1 MRFDRENSSAGIL
14 ESAYKEWMQ
23 GTPQQVPAF
32 YLQQYPNED
41 VHESMPIRMLG
52 VQSSLGSR
60 PELNE
65 EIDDEEDEF
74 AGYVNSMNTRSQDDV
89 RKRRHENGIASTRNR
104 EAERYMGPSA
114 QAEED
119 DIMMERPHL
128 HESQDS
134 TQTQQPFLCD
144 PGVTGRRNPRL
155 QAARG
160 PLKINDDLM
169 ESLYERFHSRTL
181 EIKIGELLHV
191 APQLK
196 TKLFRE
202 LPEKPEDMLQALEV

>member
-1 MRFDRENSSAGIL
+1 
-14 ESAYKEWMQ
+14 MQ
-23 GTPQQVPAF
+23 GTPQQVPAS

-41 VHESMPIRMLG
+41 VRESMPIRILS
-52 VQSSLGSR
+52 VQFSLGSR

-74 AGYVNSMNTRSQDDV
+74 AGYVNSMNTRSQDDM
-89 RKRRHENGIASTRNR
+89 RKRRRENGIVSTRNR
-104 EAERYMGPSA
+104 EAGRYMGLSA

-119 DIMMERPHL
+119 DIMMERFYL

-134 TQTQQPFLCD
+134 TQTQQPFLRD

-160 PLKINDDLM
+160 LLKMNDDLM
-169 ESLYERFHSRTL
+169 ESLYERFYSRIL
-181 EIKIGELLHV
+181 EIKVGELLRV
-191 APQLK
+191 VLQLK

-202 LPEKPEDMLQALEV
+202 LPEKPEGVL